1 MFCLLWN
8 FIWLFTGVVK
18 RWWLNFHFRV
28 NWSFKECSKLVTPF
42 WTLNSAV
49 RIKCISEEKDFQW
62 KDLVF
67 LLKKDILRNSSCASF
82 CFFLSAATT
91 AASAST
97 AWTGF
102 AASAPLDSPDRTAA
116 SVSPW
121 EPEGACGGVR
131 WAGGQRWKAAAGER
145 EPIVSGRQIRKPFR
159 KTVLTSPLC
168 AEPRS
173 AQRCVRRVS
182 ALSRGLLG
190 EISSEKPFQ
199 EQSVIQLKRFEP
211 SSYRTIVWIPSVIED
226 TWI

>member
-1 MFCLLWN
+1 M
-8 FIWLFTGVVK
+8 VK

-28 NWSFKECSKLVTPF
+28 NWSFKECSKLATPF

-49 RIKCISEEKDFQW
+49 RIKCISKERFPVKGFSVSPQET
-62 KDLVF
+62 LHV
-67 LLKKDILRNSSCASF
+67 ASF

-173 AQRCVRRVS
+173 APRCVRRVS